1 MKQKTAL
8 FTIILMALVF
18 GVGVAWAQSAQA
30 EFETG
35 DVANQLYENGRY
47 AEATQAYEQLIA
59 QGLANSA
66 VYYNLGNAYMQQG
79 EIGRAILNYK
89 RAQALAPR
97 DADIA
102 ANLALARAQTVD
114 RFDGGVPDDLVGIF
128 NTAVQA
134 NLTFNQLALLA
145 LGLWFALGMGIIVY
159 RQMRGG
165 RGKTAVALALFLTG
179 ILFVVSAFS
188 LGSRIYEANT
198 FPPAVIVAEQVDVT
212 NGPGE
217 QYTVQFTLHDG
228 AEIGLLETRGQWAKL
243 ALPGGETTGW
253 VPASA
258 VEPVERDA

>member
-1 MKQKTAL
+1 MNQKTAL
-8 FTIILMALVF
+8 LTIILMVLF
-18 GVGVAWAQSAQA
+18 LGVGVAWAQSAQA

-59 QGLANSA
+59 QGMANSA

-97 DADIA
+97 DPDIA
-102 ANLALARAQTVD
+102 ANLALARARTVD
-114 RFDGGVPDDLVGIF
+114 RFDGGAPDDLAAIF

-145 LGLWFALGMGIIVY
+145 LGLWFALGMGIILY
-159 RQMRGG
+159 RQMGNG
-165 RGKTAVALALFLTG
+165 RGKNIIAVGIALTG
-179 ILFVVSAFS
+179 VLFIISVFS
-188 LGSRIYEANT
+188 LGSRMVDAYT
-198 FPPAVIVAEQVDVT
+198 FPQGIIVAEEVNVT

>member
-47 AEATQAYEQLIA
+47 AAATQAYEQLIA
-59 QGLANSA
+59 RGMANSA

-79 EIGRAILNYK
+79 EIGQAILNYK

-97 DADIA
+97 DPDIA

-114 RFDGGVPDDLVGIF
+114 RFDGGAPDDLVGIF

-145 LGLWFALGMGIIVY
+145 LGLWFALGIGIIVY

-165 RGKTAVALALFLTG
+165 RGKTAVALATALTG
-179 ILFVVSAFS
+179 VLFVISAFS
-188 LGSRIYEANT
+188 LGSRIYDANN
-198 FPPAVIVAEQVDVT
+198 FPPAVIVAEEVNVT
-212 NGPGE
+212 SGPGE
-217 QYTVQFTLHDG
+217 QYTVQFALHDG
-228 AEIGLLETRGQWAKL
+228 AEVGLLETRGQWAKL

-258 VEPVERDA
+258 VESLN